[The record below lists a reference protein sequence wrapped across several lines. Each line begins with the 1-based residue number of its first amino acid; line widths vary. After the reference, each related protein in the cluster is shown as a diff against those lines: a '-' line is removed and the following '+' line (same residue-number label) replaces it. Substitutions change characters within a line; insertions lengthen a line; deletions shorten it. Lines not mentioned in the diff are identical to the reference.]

1 MEKPTRSG
9 QEKAAAADR
18 ERCLDERLTRLLILQ
33 RVGLLLQEAL
43 QPKRIYHI
51 LLSACTAGEGLGF
64 NRAVL
69 FLYDAKKKSLSAE
82 LAAGQLTGEEAVAVW
97 RHIRER
103 QLGLDD
109 FLSPPEN
116 TEFQYGSLNARI
128 RGVTTTVGSGD
139 GLLSRTVLERSP
151 QHLPYGGPGDVEL
164 ESPVREILGEGE
176 AATCPLMHGEE
187 VLGVV
192 LVDNRFAGRSVDP
205 EDIQMLG
212 AVAAQAAVA
221 LTNARL
227 YGEIEELN
235 RQLQSRVLAAGQDL
249 LTLNRDLQTRV
260 AQLSALQRIVSA
272 MTSVMEPDAVLEL
285 VVREAVGLMRSVGG
299 AIHLL
304 DRDRGML
311 TAKTAYG
318 VSAFPLPLGIIR
330 LGEGLIGRVADE
342 GKPIRC
348 PLSGKGPPEPGL
360 PCTMLGV
367 PMIWEGNV
375 EGVLSVARDRSE
387 GYSDGDVEIL
397 MLLASHA
404 ASVLEQAK
412 VYADLDLHN
421 REIRALNEEL
431 QRSNRQLRETQAELI
446 RKDRLA
452 FLGEMSGIVAHEI
465 RNPLTSIRGFAQR
478 IARRAESDPEVSGN
492 AGVIVEE
499 VDRLQRVLGDVLD
512 FARRARAR
520 RKPTDIGQVIRET
533 LQLLSYDS
541 ERLEVRL
548 DLDDSLPLVHADPEQ
563 MKQVFLNLFRNAVQA
578 MEGQGTMTIRA
589 RAADKRVEI
598 EVQDTG
604 TGIPVSVQEKMFTPF
619 FTTKP
624 AGTGLGLSLVKSLIE
639 DHRGGISVSSE
650 VGKGATFRLCLPL
663 AKEPEEVPS
672 TSAAL

>member
-1 MEKPTRSG
+1 M
-9 QEKAAAADR
+9 
-18 ERCLDERLTRLLILQ
+18 
-33 RVGLLLQEAL
+33 GLLLQEAL